1 MITRELLE
9 IREDEILAPWGMRSA
24 ETRGRVH
31 TEDESGYRSVY
42 QKDRDRIIHTTAF
55 RRLAYKTQVFVYHEG
70 DHYRNRLTHTMEVAQ
85 LGRTLARSIGANED
99 LTEAICLAHD
109 IGHPPFGHTGEHVLD
124 QLMAGHGGFDHQ
136 RQTMRIIERLEERF
150 PAFLGLNLSYEVREG
165 LVKHDTDYDTTNAQ
179 GYEPDL
185 AGTLE
190 CQLANVADE
199 LAWTSSDLDDGLYAG
214 ILDVTDLAGQ
224 PLWQQVMDSLGE
236 PHQPARLDAL
246 LRARIIR
253 RLVGIEVTDA
263 IEHTLTQLQAHGV
276 ASVADLRA
284 AGTNLAGFSPEL
296 AAANAVQKRYL
307 FETFYRSYRVM
318 RMAGKAAMILTRLF
332 EAYIEQPRQLPPPT
346 LAKVEQAAGKLPPDE
361 GLHRVLCD
369 YLAGMTDRYAIQ
381 EYKRLFDPEERV

>member
-1 MITRELLE
+1 
-9 IREDEILAPWGMRSA
+9 
-24 ETRGRVH
+24 
-31 TEDESGYRSVY
+31 
-42 QKDRDRIIHTTAF
+42 
-55 RRLAYKTQVFVYHEG
+55 
-70 DHYRNRLTHTMEVAQ
+70 
-85 LGRTLARSIGANED
+85 
-99 LTEAICLAHD
+99 
-109 IGHPPFGHTGEHVLD
+109 
-124 QLMAGHGGFDHQ
+124 
-136 RQTMRIIERLEERF
+136 MRIIERLEERF
-150 PAFLGLNLSYEVREG
+150 PAFLGLNLSYELREG
-165 LVKHDTDYDTTNAQ
+165 LVKHDTDYDMTNAQ

-199 LAWTSSDLDDGLYAG
+199 LAWNTGDLDDGLYAG
-214 ILDVTDLAGQ
+214 ILDVTDLAAQ
-224 PLWQQVMDSLGE
+224 PLWQRVMESLDQ

-263 IEHTLTQLQAHGV
+263 IEHTLNQLQDRGV

-284 AGTNLAGFSPEL
+284 VGRNLAGFSPKL

-318 RMAGKAAMILTRLF
+318 RMASKAAMILTRLF
-332 EAYIEQPRQLPPPT
+332 DAYILEPRQLPPPT
-346 LAKVEQAAGKLPPDE
+346 LAKVEQSDE

>member
-1 MITRELLE
+1 L
-9 IREDEILAPWGMRSA
+9 
-24 ETRGRVH
+24 
-31 TEDESGYRSVY
+31 
-42 QKDRDRIIHTTAF
+42 
-55 RRLAYKTQVFVYHEG
+55 
-70 DHYRNRLTHTMEVAQ
+70 
-85 LGRTLARSIGANED
+85 GANED

-124 QLMAGHGGFDHQ
+124 QLMSGHGGFDHQ
-136 RQTMRIIERLEERF
+136 RQTLRIIERLEERF
-150 PAFLGLNLSYEVREG
+150 PAFLGLNLSYELREG

-185 AGTLE
+185 AGTIE

-199 LAWTSSDLDDGLYAG
+199 LAWNTGDLDDGLYAG
-214 ILDVTDLAGQ
+214 ILDVADLSGQ
-224 PLWQQVMDSLGE
+224 PLWQRVMDSLDQ

-263 IEHTLTQLQAHGV
+263 IEHTLSQLPAHGV

-284 AGTNLAGFSPEL
+284 VGKNLAGFSPEL

-318 RMAGKAAMILTRLF
+318 RMAGKAEMILTRLF
-332 EAYIEQPRQLPPPT
+332 EAYIEEPRQLPPPT
-346 LAKVEQAAGKLPPDE
+346 LAKVEQAAGILPSEE